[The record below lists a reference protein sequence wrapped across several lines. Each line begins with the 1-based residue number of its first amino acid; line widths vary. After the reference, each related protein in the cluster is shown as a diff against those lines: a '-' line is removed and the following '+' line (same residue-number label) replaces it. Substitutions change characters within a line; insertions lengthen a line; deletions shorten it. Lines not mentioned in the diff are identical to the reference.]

1 MKGLWLLTQYY
12 LWWESFLPL
21 LRPARFAVLCWSPC
35 LAAHVPRDFWFA
47 YQYAQ
52 CTVVRSSPA
61 LEQEWDPTGVF
72 RGSTVLEQ
80 MYKLFMDLLS
90 VGSLFEMVLSEKY
103 SFSALS
109 RRGCLLTILH
119 AFCTLYRWASVS
131 QLDHCSMTEWCLPLY
146 IRKHL
151 LFYKCTIWF
160 LSAREQR
167 AFKLHV
173 NSSFLFVKGV
183 LLLFLHFPVNHSE
196 MLTFNLCGRSWW
208 HPVCKAL
215 SWR

>member
-1 MKGLWLLTQYY
+1 MIHFVNRAYISYTVCEVLYYTVPCLRSCRLIQANKSTHLTLKHQIACFQCELVLAFVKGLWLLTQYY

-35 LAAHVPRDFWFA
+35 LTAHVPRDSWFA
-47 YQYAQ
+47 YQYTR

-72 RGSTVLEQ
+72 RGSAVLEQ
-80 MYKLFMDLLS
+80 MYKLFMGLLS

-119 AFCTLYRWASVS
+119 FRRNAFCTLYRWAS
-131 QLDHCSMTEWCLPLY
+131 CKPAGPLL
-146 IRKHL
+146 RWL
-151 LFYKCTIWF
+151 NG
-160 LSAREQR
+160 
-167 AFKLHV
+167 AF
-173 NSSFLFVKGV
+173 
-183 LLLFLHFPVNHSE
+183 PCASE
-196 MLTFNLCGRSWW
+196 TFAPL
-208 HPVCKAL
+208 
-215 SWR
+215 